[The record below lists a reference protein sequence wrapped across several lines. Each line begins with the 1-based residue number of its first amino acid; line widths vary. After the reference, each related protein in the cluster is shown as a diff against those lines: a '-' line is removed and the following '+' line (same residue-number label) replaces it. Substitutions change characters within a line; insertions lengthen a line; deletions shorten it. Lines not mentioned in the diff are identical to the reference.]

1 MKKSL
6 IFLFLLS
13 LVLLSCNNETL
24 NQEKDDKNETPK
36 AEKSS
41 KKADFE
47 KQIVGKW
54 KPDFEASVA
63 KLTDAQRKSNKEDLE
78 SYKTVFEEMAFEYK
92 SDGTYIQSLN
102 NTAQMEN
109 VVCEIT
115 DKIIKIKENEKIYYQ
130 YEILELTASRM
141 TLKLLSKD
149 IDHFTDL
156 VYKRVNKVVIYFISL
171 IIALE
176 SCHQNFI

>member
-13 LVLLSCNNETL
+13 LVLFSCNNETSK
-24 NQEKDDKNETPK
+24 QDKDDEKETPK

-41 KKADFE
+41 KKTDFE
-47 KQIVGKW
+47 KLIVGKW
-54 KPDFEASVA
+54 KPDFEASVV
-63 KLTDAQRKSNKEDLE
+63 KLTDDQRKSNKEDIE
-78 SYKTVFEEMAFEYK
+78 SYKTVFEEMSFEYK

-109 VVCEIT
+109 VVWEIT
-115 DKIIKIKENEKIYYQ
+115 EKIIKIREDEKIYYQ

-156 VYKRVNKVVIYFISL
+156 VFKKVN
-171 IIALE
+171 
-176 SCHQNFI
+176 

>member
-1 MKKSL
+1 MKKNLNLL
-6 IFLFLLS
+6 IVLTLLLF
-13 LVLLSCNNETL
+13 SCNNETSK
-24 NQEKDDKNETPK
+24 QDKDDEKETPK
-36 AEKSS
+36 SEKSS
-41 KKADFE
+41 KKTDFE
-47 KQIVGKW
+47 KLILGKW

-63 KLTDAQRKSNKEDLE
+63 KLTDDQRKSNKEDIE

-109 VVCEIT
+109 VVWEIT
-115 DKIIKIKENEKIYYQ
+115 DKIIKIREDEKIYYQ

-156 VYKRVNKVVIYFISL
+156 VYKKVN
-171 IIALE
+171 
-176 SCHQNFI
+176 